1 MDDFDYMGF
10 DDEEPK
16 QTEDYIGSAT
26 TPVDESKI
34 KKYLFDEAEEAYEEE
49 LERQRRIAAQEYMGD
64 ALDSIGEQP
73 KDDYIGDAVY
83 PSDDSQS
90 MEYMPGEYQSEEHG
104 RGYGM

>member
-10 DDEEPK
+10 DDEKPE

-26 TPVDESKI
+26 TPVDESII
-34 KKYLFDEAEEAYEEE
+34 KEYLFDEAEEEYARE
-49 LERQRRIAAQEYMGD
+49 LERQRRIAALEYMGD
-64 ALDSIGEQP
+64 AIDGMDEESI
-73 KDDYIGDAVY
+73 DDYMGDAVL

-90 MEYMPGEYQSEEHG
+90 MEYMPGEYTNEDTG

>member
-10 DDEEPK
+10 DDEEPQ
-16 QTEDYIGSAT
+16 QTEDYMGSAT

-34 KKYLFDEAEEAYEEE
+34 NEYLFDEAEEEYARE
-49 LERQRRIAAQEYMGD
+49 LERQRRIALEYMGD
-64 ALDSIGEQP
+64 AIGTIEGEP
-73 KDDYIGDAVY
+73 EDYMGDAAL

-90 MEYMPGEYQSEEHG
+90 MEYMPGEYPSEEQD